1 MKSIILIAAP
11 AAGKGTEADMLKED
25 FNLPHISTGDIL
37 RKKSEEN
44 SELGKE
50 ILDKISNGKFVSDEL
65 MISLLKERIQNNDCQ
80 QGYILDG
87 FPRNI
92 SQALSYEKML
102 DELSKELGLVIVI
115 DIDKEVAKSRIEGRR
130 TCPNCGKIYN
140 INEIKPKQEGIC
152 DNCLTPLMKR
162 KDDNSSTYDERYKTY
177 IEKTAPLI
185 DYYNK
190 KGVLYHVDGSK
201 GKTDTHDQIKK
212 IIAANENK

>member
-190 KGVLYHVDGSK
+190 KGVLYHVDGSN